1 MSLTEKDG
9 RLAVLAP
16 PVRRN
21 FAFNRALHPDRPSI
35 RAIRILVGFI
45 VLAAIVQKTFDATL
59 PGNDV
64 DIPQL
69 YSEFTV
75 QANLAFGLVLIFSGV
90 RRHARLPLW
99 WDQMFGALV
108 LYLVMTGI
116 IYIVLVAP
124 PEEPWW
130 TWDLYWPQM
139 VHHRLA
145 PLVAALDWIL
155 VTRTV
160 RGPWWRPL
168 AWLGYPVA
176 FLAFSWIRG
185 GLDGWYVYDFLD
197 PTLDGGWVRVLGAT
211 GQVLIAFLVVSLLVH
226 AVGNAR
232 VALQPE
238 RLPWPQP
245 LEPALLLEDAVHQA
259 PCSHHEDQRQ
269 GITEGP
275 MEFGHVVEVHPVDPG
290 HERRRKQDGCPG

>member
-1 MSLTEKDG
+1 MGLAEAQNQRLTNNRLPNRLSLARQAVTAYCQRTLSFSHIRHDACSMSLTEKDG
-9 RLAVLAP
+9 RLPVLVP
-16 PVRRN
+16 PVRQN
-21 FAFNRALHPDRPSI
+21 FAFNRALHPDRPWI

-75 QANLAFGLVLIFSGV
+75 QANLAFGLVLIVSGV
-90 RRHARLPLW
+90 RRRARLPLW

-108 LYLVMTGI
+108 LYLVMTGL

-226 AVGNAR
+226 AVGNVR
-232 VALQPE
+232 VALATGKT
-238 RLPWPQP
+238 
-245 LEPALLLEDAVHQA
+245 ALAA
-259 PCSHHEDQRQ
+259 IPRAS
-269 GITEGP
+269 P
-275 MEFGHVVEVHPVDPG
+275 SS
-290 HERRRKQDGCPG
+290 

>member
-1 MSLTEKDG
+1 MGPCNADP
-9 RLAVLAP
+9 R
-16 PVRRN
+16 
-21 FAFNRALHPDRPSI
+21 
-35 RAIRILVGFI
+35 
-45 VLAAIVQKTFDATL
+45 
-59 PGNDV
+59 
-64 DIPQL
+64 
-69 YSEFTV
+69 
-75 QANLAFGLVLIFSGV
+75 GV
-90 RRHARLPLW
+90 RRARRHRPEDRRRHPARQRRGHSAAVFRIHRAGESRLW
-99 WDQMFGALV
+99 ACPDHFRSAAACPAAAVVGPDVRRAGPV
-108 LYLVMTGI
+108 PGHDGV

-197 PTLDGGWVRVLGAT
+197 PTLDGGWLRVLGAT

-226 AVGNAR
+226 AAGNAR
-232 VALQPE
+232 VALATGKTARAEIP
-238 RLPWPQP
+238 RASP
-245 LEPALLLEDAVHQA
+245 
-259 PCSHHEDQRQ
+259 SS
-269 GITEGP
+269 
-275 MEFGHVVEVHPVDPG
+275 
-290 HERRRKQDGCPG
+290 